1 MQNSVYQNDGKRKYR
16 IGVDASLLSEQ
27 VTGIGRYT
35 YEILSRL
42 VPMGHEWFLYSHRPL
57 VVGNWNFENVH
68 LRAGNVPKRL
78 LRMLWLQSVMPFQA
92 NRDRVDLFW
101 SPAHRLPTL
110 IPARIARVV
119 TIHDLVWKHAGE
131 TMRPMSRWLDAML
144 MPEAVRLADRIITV
158 SAHTATDLLREMPN
172 AQGKV
177 YSIPLGVSS
186 LAPAASR
193 ESLASLG
200 LVEPYFL
207 FVGTLEPRKNLV
219 RLLEAFS
226 RLPDSLRYSAVLAI
240 AGGNG
245 WGGVDVAT
253 IARKYGVQDRVRVLG
268 YMSEEQ
274 LATLYTHALFLAMPS
289 LYEGFGLPLIEAM
302 SRGISVLTSNCSSM
316 PEVAGDA
323 GILVAPND
331 VDAIAQGL
339 LKLLSNN
346 EQRGVLASRAIANSE
361 RFSWTRAAENTM
373 KTFDDAIAVRQS
385 KLNK

>member
-1 MQNSVYQNDGKRKYR
+1 M
-16 IGVDASLLSEQ
+16 
-27 VTGIGRYT
+27 
-35 YEILSRL
+35 SRL
-42 VPMGHEWFLYSHRPL
+42 
-57 VVGNWNFENVH
+57 
-68 LRAGNVPKRL
+68 
-78 LRMLWLQSVMPFQA
+78 
-92 NRDRVDLFW
+92 
-101 SPAHRLPTL
+101 
-110 IPARIARVV
+110 
-119 TIHDLVWKHAGE
+119 
-131 TMRPMSRWLDAML
+131 LDAML

-158 SAHTATDLLREMPN
+158 SSHTAADLLREMPN

-207 FVGTLEPRKNLV
+207 FVGTLEPRKNLA

-226 RLPDSLRYSAVLAI
+226 RLPNSLRYSAVLAI

-253 IARKYGVQDRVRVLG
+253 IAKKCGVQDRVRVLG
-268 YMSEEQ
+268 YVSEDQ

-302 SRGISVLTSNCSSM
+302 SRGTSVLTSNCASM

-331 VDAIAQGL
+331 VGSIAQGL

-346 EQRGVLASRAIANSE
+346 GQRGILASRAIANSE
-361 RFSWTRAAENTM
+361 RFSWTLAAENTM
-373 KTFDDAIAVRQS
+373 KTFDDAIAARQS
-385 KLNK
+385 KLSK

>member
-1 MQNSVYQNDGKRKYR
+1 MQNSVYQNGGKRKYR
-16 IGVDASLLSEQ
+16 IGVDARLLSEQ
-27 VTGIGRYT
+27 VTGVGRYT

-42 VPMGHEWFLYSHRPL
+42 VPMGHEWFFYSHRPL
-57 VVGNWNFENVH
+57 EVGNWNFENVH

-78 LRMLWLQSVMPFQA
+78 LRMLWAQSVMPFQA
-92 NRDRVDLFW
+92 SRDRVDLFW

-110 IPARIARVV
+110 LPARIARVV

-158 SAHTATDLLREMPN
+158 SSHTATDLLREMPN

-177 YSIPLGVSS
+177 YPIPLGVPS

-207 FVGTLEPRKNLV
+207 FVGTLEPRKNLA

-245 WGGVDVAT
+245 WGGVDVAV

-268 YMSEEQ
+268 YVSEEQ

-302 SRGISVLTSNCSSM
+302 SRGTSVLTSNCASM

-331 VDAIAQGL
+331 VGSITQGL
-339 LKLLSNN
+339 LELLSNN
-346 EQRGVLASRAIANSE
+346 VQRGVLASRAIANSE

-373 KTFDDAIAVRQS
+373 KTFDDAIAARQS

>member
-1 MQNSVYQNDGKRKYR
+1 
-16 IGVDASLLSEQ
+16 
-27 VTGIGRYT
+27 
-35 YEILSRL
+35 
-42 VPMGHEWFLYSHRPL
+42 
-57 VVGNWNFENVH
+57 
-68 LRAGNVPKRL
+68 
-78 LRMLWLQSVMPFQA
+78 
-92 NRDRVDLFW
+92 
-101 SPAHRLPTL
+101 
-110 IPARIARVV
+110 
-119 TIHDLVWKHAGE
+119 
-131 TMRPMSRWLDAML
+131 
-144 MPEAVRLADRIITV
+144 
-158 SAHTATDLLREMPN
+158 MPN

-245 WGGVDVAT
+245 WGGLDLAT